1 MPTERR
7 WPALAPAVVACVLA
21 ATVSAGCSNGSADAG
36 ASGGSTASP
45 GAAPADGGAA
55 TRPATPSTDASG
67 PAGSDAAGGTDAG
80 GTPDDGTAD
89 DNTADDGSDDGTAEG
104 VTSGAEGP
112 GEGAEVPGTER
123 PLAAVLRQAA
133 RPLVVRPLP
142 TAAQARGRLVAGFP
156 GFLGAGPGSVVATS
170 SLSPS
175 GDRLQAALT
184 GTSVQDAAGLA
195 RSFRV
200 RLARRGLAERGTV
213 AGADGSET
221 VSFARGRST
230 VTLTVGRDAGT
241 TTYVVHAVLHA
252 GRD

>member
-7 WPALAPAVVACVLA
+7 WPALVPAVVACVLA
-21 ATVSAGCSNGSADAG
+21 ATVSAGCSTESADAG
-36 ASGGSTASP
+36 ASGGST
-45 GAAPADGGAA
+45 GAAAAGRADGDAASGLTGAGDGSGGA
-55 TRPATPSTDASG
+55 GSTDG
-67 PAGSDAAGGTDAG
+67 GRDNAGDAG
-80 GTPDDGTAD
+80 VG
-89 DNTADDGSDDGTAEG
+89 
-104 VTSGAEGP
+104 EGP
-112 GEGAEVPGTER
+112 GEGPGDASTGYGTEDGVTAGAELPAEAAEVPATEQQ
-123 PLAAVLRQAA
+123 PPSVGLRHAS
-133 RPLVVRPLP
+133 RPLVATPLP
-142 TAAQARGRLVAGFP
+142 AAAQARGRLVAGFP

-200 RLARRGLAERGTV
+200 RLARRGLAERETV

-221 VSFARGRST
+221 VSFVRGPST
-230 VTLTVGRDAGT
+230 VTVTVGRDAGT
-241 TTYVVHAVLHA
+241 TTYVVYAVLHA